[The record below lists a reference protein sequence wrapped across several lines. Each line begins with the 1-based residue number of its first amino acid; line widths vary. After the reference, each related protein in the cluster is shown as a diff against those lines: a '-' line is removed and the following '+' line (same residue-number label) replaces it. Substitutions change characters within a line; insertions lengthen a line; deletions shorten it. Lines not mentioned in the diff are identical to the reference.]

1 MDNRNDRKAHVWT
14 TVREQYHSIRA
25 DVAKTTMF
33 TPTPNH
39 HSNLWLYMTET
50 SIGCNDYVRV
60 GVVVVVM

>member
-1 MDNRNDRKAHVWT
+1 
-14 TVREQYHSIRA
+14 
-25 DVAKTTMF
+25 MF

-60 GVVVVVM
+60 GGGGGGDVGGKLLINVILDAINLSILSMWDKVLV